1 MPFLACA
8 FVLTAVVAVATA
20 TCTIHESVN
29 YVGNTIGKPITT
41 S

>member
-1 MPFLACA
+1 
-8 FVLTAVVAVATA
+8 VLTALVAVATA
-20 TCTIHESVN
+20 TCTIRENVD